1 MLASALWLPFRVSFS
16 LHVRIPKHI
25 LHWLYLDV
33 FLMAFRAA
41 RLQVT
46 HRLEW
51 LSWGVLHLFLCE
63 SSFLHEMLPA
73 SVPGPKHAP
82 ALGLRVAVSFM
93 MFGAFKGAVQ

>member
-1 MLASALWLPFRVSFS
+1 
-16 LHVRIPKHI
+16 
-25 LHWLYLDV
+25 
-33 FLMAFRAA
+33 MAFRAA

-51 LSWGVLHLFLCE
+51 LSWGVLHLFLCD

-93 MFGAFKGAVQ
+93 MFGAFKGTHFRRADQGVKMRVHLCECRDVDQGAAILR